1 MYLWMQN
8 LHFQMV
14 HGRKS
19 LAKEKQ
25 LLKEIKVKEEKDSFA
40 SYWSQWEEDLVFLS
54 ENVRLKIEFTALK
67 VSAY

>member
-8 LHFQMV
+8 LHFRMV
-14 HGRKS
+14 HGSKS

-40 SYWSQWEEDLVFLS
+40 SFWSQWEEDLVFLS